1 MTRLDGILKPFKLLS
16 RRDHIA
22 VASFGVFS
30 FVLGILDLI
39 GVALIG
45 LLGSLAVSAVQSLPP
60 GNTASKALSVL
71 GIQNFGIQN
80 QVMILGLIATFT
92 FVLKTVI
99 SVFGNKRLLSFLAK
113 KDSVISAKI
122 FFEFYNQEYSRISKL
137 NTQEVVH
144 HVTSGVNSMIMGVI
158 ANFVALLSDV
168 IVIFI
173 LMLGLF
179 LVNLA
184 LGFSSVIFFGLLG
197 VVLYLYTN
205 SNAKSLGH
213 QEVMTSFELNKLATT
228 ALVLNKE
235 MTAVSRKTYF
245 NYLFE
250 EKRRA
255 QASILSRKA
264 FLPNISKYVLEIGL
278 VAGTMLIA
286 AFQFLITDAKHAV
299 AFVAIFLVSGTRI
312 GPALLRAH
320 QSLLIVSASLGAS
333 SSTLRLIDEYNL
345 LPGKIEIEVSPINS
359 GEESLSAHVDGK
371 LVIAENL
378 SFTYPA
384 TGEPIFS
391 RLNLDLKSNT
401 LTVFVGKSGSGKT
414 TALDLLAGIN
424 LPTQGSLK
432 ILGYTPRDFASKFPG
447 SISYLPQETK
457 IFDATI
463 RENVCVGYP
472 SDFFS
477 DNAVWKALEEAQ
489 LKEFVEQMADGLDHR
504 LVENGRGMSGGQ
516 KQRIGIARSLIT
528 RPKLL
533 LMDEPTSALD
543 SETESGFL
551 EIIERLKS
559 STTLVIATHR
569 LQILELAD
577 YTFFFDPGKEVSELD
592 ETLILEK
599 LKE

>member
-1 MTRLDGILKPFKLLS
+1 
-16 RRDHIA
+16 
-22 VASFGVFS
+22 
-30 FVLGILDLI
+30 
-39 GVALIG
+39 
-45 LLGSLAVSAVQSLPP
+45 
-60 GNTASKALSVL
+60 
-71 GIQNFGIQN
+71 
-80 QVMILGLIATFT
+80 
-92 FVLKTVI
+92 
-99 SVFGNKRLLSFLAK
+99 
-113 KDSVISAKI
+113 
-122 FFEFYNQEYSRISKL
+122 
-137 NTQEVVH
+137 
-144 HVTSGVNSMIMGVI
+144 MIMGVI
-158 ANFVALLSDV
+158 ANFVSLLSDI
-168 IVIFI
+168 IVILV

-184 LGFSSVIFFGLLG
+184 LGLSSVIFFGLLG
-197 VVLYLYTN
+197 LGLYKYTN
-205 SNAKSLGH
+205 SNAKLLGH
-213 QEVMTSFELNKLATT
+213 QEVTTSFDLNKLATT
-228 ALVLNKE
+228 ALILNKE
-235 MTAVSRKTYF
+235 MTAVSRKIYF
-245 NYLFE
+245 TRLFE
-250 EKRRA
+250 EKKRT
-255 QASILSRKA
+255 QASILARKA

-333 SSTLRLIDEYNL
+333 TLTLKLIDEYNL
-345 LPGKIEIEVSPINS
+345 LPEKIKL
-359 GEESLSAHVDGK
+359 EESPSISDEESFPGLEDGK

-378 SFTYPA
+378 SFTYPGA
-384 TGEPIFS
+384 DAPIFS
-391 RLNLDLKSNT
+391 HLDLSLRNNT

-424 LPTQGSLK
+424 LPTQGTLN
-432 ILGYTPRDFASKFPG
+432 ILGHTPRNFASKFPG

-463 RENVCVGYP
+463 RENICVGYK

-477 DNAVWKALEEAQ
+477 DDDVWKALEESQ
-489 LKEFVEQMADGLDHR
+489 LKEFVKQMEGGLDHR

-551 EIIERLKS
+551 DIIKRLKS

-577 YTFFFDPGKEVSELD
+577 YTFFFEANGEVSELH
-592 ETLILEK
+592 ESAILEK
-599 LKE
+599 LKD